1 MSTISKPIRLSD
13 SELDAV
19 IAAAR
24 PLDVGVRDAFLQAV
38 AAALANCTDIGPGT
52 IYRIVAET
60 QRKFFDPSDLS
71 QTSRSRAY
79 P

>member
-1 MSTISKPIRLSD
+1 MSKPIRLSD

-38 AAALANCTDIGPGT
+38 ADALVNCVEIGPGT
-52 IYRIVAET
+52 IHRKRQSTCHQALVAPEVG
-60 QRKFFDPSDLS
+60 SNALG
-71 QTSRSRAY
+71 
-79 P
+79 